1 MEQEESYWRLKSR
14 ATWIKQGDINTKF
27 FHKFENARREK
38 NTIWKIRNG
47 NGQLIYSQN
56 DITNEAVSFFGKQ
69 FQRSEVCNFK
79 DILWGIEIFPK
90 MFDEEANEKVFQK
103 ISEEELLGIM
113 KSFKA
118 DKCPGPDGWTI
129 EFYIHFF
136 DPFKSDLLKMVEGSR
151 MAGSIN
157 SKVESTNIALIPKKD
172 EAESFMDY

>member
-1 MEQEESYWRLKSR
+1 
-14 ATWIKQGDINTKF
+14 
-27 FHKFENARREK
+27 
-38 NTIWKIRNG
+38 
-47 NGQLIYSQN
+47 
-56 DITNEAVSFFGKQ
+56 
-69 FQRSEVCNFK
+69 
-79 DILWGIEIFPK
+79 